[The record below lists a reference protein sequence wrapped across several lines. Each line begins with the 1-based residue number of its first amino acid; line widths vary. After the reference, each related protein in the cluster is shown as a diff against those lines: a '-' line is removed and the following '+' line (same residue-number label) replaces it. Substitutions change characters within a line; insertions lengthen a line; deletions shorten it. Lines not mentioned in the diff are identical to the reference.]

1 MRDEGVMMDTDLE
14 GMSRD
19 ELIAE
24 VRKLRNGIRE
34 HRDSTGHD
42 LCWHHPAL
50 WGLLPEKTD
59 PIPMVPEWPQF
70 IAGCV
75 RYRASL
81 DEQAPDA
88 PRTRQEYKDGD
99 A

>member
-1 MRDEGVMMDTDLE
+1 MRDGRVMMDTDLE
-14 GMSRD
+14 AMSRD

-24 VRKLRNGIRE
+24 VRKLRNGIRK
-34 HRDSTGHD
+34 HRDSIGHN

-59 PIPMVPEWPQF
+59 PIPVVPEWPQF
-70 IAGCV
+70 IAGCI